1 MKKVGIITFHA
12 SHNCG
17 SMLQAYALQEIL
29 KEKYGCQVEMI
40 NFSNYGQRNL
50 YGIVD
55 LRLKKSAVKNSVQK
69 ILHLPTVIKGRKDYN
84 DFFNAYF
91 DLSEKEYHK
100 TSQLKE
106 LQGKYDILV
115 AGGDQVWNVR
125 CDDADLAYFLNFDDS
140 AKKIAFSPSF
150 GATNI
155 NKYAKDIELYKQLL
169 LDFDGISVREKN
181 GQIWLEEL
189 LDKKI
194 PIIADP
200 TMLYSSEEWCD
211 KLPVGNLSEKYIF
224 YYAFSYHN
232 KINLE
237 NIQKVAKKTGMPVY
251 VIDGKQYRAYG
262 LEKYGFKLYEKT
274 GPLAFL
280 SLMKNAELVFSQSF
294 HGTIFAAMFNR
305 KFWAFH
311 NSTIK
316 NPDDDRAT
324 YILNQLGLEDR
335 YINIEKIDTID
346 IWKEYD
352 FSVVKENITSLQ
364 KNAFDYLDQYINE

>member
-17 SMLQAYALQEIL
+17 SMLQAYALQEII
-29 KEKYGCQVEMI
+29 KNKYGCKVEI
-40 NFSNYGQRNL
+40 IDFSNYEQRNL
-50 YGIVD
+50 YGLVD
-55 LRLKKSAVKNSVQK
+55 FRLKKSAVKNTLQK
-69 ILHLPTVIKGRKDYN
+69 ITHLPTVISGRHDYEKFLN
-84 DFFNAYF
+84 TYFN
-91 DLSEKEYHK
+91 LSTEKFRK
-100 TSQLKE
+100 TSQLDSLE
-106 LQGKYDILV
+106 GKYDVLV

-125 CDDADLAYFLNFDDS
+125 CDDSDLAYFLSFAHD
-140 AKKIAFSPSF
+140 AKKVAFSPSL

-155 NKYAKDIELYKQLL
+155 NKYAKDKELYKNLL

-181 GQIWLEEL
+181 GQIWLQEL
-189 LDKKI
+189 LGKDV

-200 TMLYSSEEWCD
+200 TMLLSAEEWCQS
-211 KLPVGNLSEKYIF
+211 LPVEDIHEKYIF

-232 KINLE
+232 KANLD
-237 NIQKVAKKTGMPVY
+237 NIRKVSEKTGMPVY

-262 LEKYGFKLYEKT
+262 LKKYGFKLYKST

-280 SLMKNAELVFSQSF
+280 ALMKNAELVFSQSF

-305 KFWAFH
+305 NFWAFH

-324 YILNQLGLEDR
+324 YILNQLGLDDR
-335 YINIEKIDTID
+335 YINIEHIDTID

-352 FSVVKENITSLQ
+352 FPTVKENIKKLQ
-364 KNAFDYLDQYINE
+364 KDAFDYLEKNINE